1 MRSDP
6 PFEKK
11 QAWRFITHAIFP
23 LSFPLF
29 LGGCFLTGATSFPI
43 AGAYFPGWLT
53 CLFIG
58 VLSAV
63 LFRTLFLYL
72 RIDSLLS
79 LRLFTYVSLGS
90 LVGLLVWIC
99 VFGS

>member
-1 MRSDP
+1 MWLFACRVL
-6 PFEKK
+6 
-11 QAWRFITHAIFP
+11 AP
-23 LSFPLF
+23 LSFPIF
-29 LGGCFLTGATSFPI
+29 LGGCFLTGATSFPV

-63 LFRTLFLYL
+63 LFRFIFLCL
-72 RIDSLLS
+72 NIDSFLS
-79 LRLFTYVSLGS
+79 LRLFTYLSLGG